1 MRVGAESTWGGN
13 LSPPRVCVPGGG
25 GEDSVLV
32 KVGELHVCLG
42 VVAVAG
48 EKRTEP
54 NLPTVSRDQPYQQL
68 PEL

>member
-1 MRVGAESTWGGN
+1 M
-13 LSPPRVCVPGGG
+13 
-25 GEDSVLV
+25 